1 MSNSPTMD
9 DVKLSAEWC
18 ATEAARC
25 DRNALSLARTP
36 SAGVMPRGG
45 YSPTSRHAEKERLKA
60 QALRI
65 ASRVL
70 DPGAEEEVARVI
82 CEEVGDDFP
91 NEYAREA
98 YLEQARAVLA
108 WMRGEM

>member
-1 MSNSPTMD
+1 MD

-25 DRNALSLARTP
+25 DRNALSLAHTP

-45 YSPTSRHAEKERLKA
+45 FSPTAGQAEKERLKA
-60 QALRI
+60 KALRI

-70 DPGAEEEVARVI
+70 DPGAEETLAKVI
-82 CEEVGDDFP
+82 
-91 NEYAREA
+91 ARELTGGFPSGPKSIDHA
-98 YLEQARAVLA
+98 AARAVLA